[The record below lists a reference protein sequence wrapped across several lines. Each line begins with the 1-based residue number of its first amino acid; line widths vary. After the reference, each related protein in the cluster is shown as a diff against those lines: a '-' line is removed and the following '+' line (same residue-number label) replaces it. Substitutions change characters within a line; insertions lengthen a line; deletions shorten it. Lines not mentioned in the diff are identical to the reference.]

1 MYAID
6 ASHSRSLCLLF
17 LALLSGCLL
26 VLTRCGGGGRILRL
40 MLDGRE
46 NDGQTSK
53 WRARRAGTANVL
65 ALQIPYWLPVNLTAR
80 SRLQTLSFLSE
91 RHPHSLGTM
100 SRGRDH
106 YAIGILPT
114 LVAAI
119 ILGSTSYAVP
129 ASAAS
134 SRFAPR
140 VDSSWRRDVIG
151 VPPIAWN
158 TVMEASGCLAL
169 MDLHELHGR
178 DTSQFLQQLR
188 RRLPPPVV
196 RGGACGLGG
205 NGRGGR
211 DTGHTNAA
219 DPRQPH
225 VSVSTAWSKPSSP
238 RQSAT
243 KEAIVSNNVQPS
255 ISTLDGKMSSRS
267 GARPSTASALSSP
280 SLLAT
285 MLAALWSSWNILNG
299 ALLTFTPKDSYDVAA
314 YLVDAI
320 GVVRISHGLQ
330 LFLSTVARV
339 PSKTSMGVAILPRLL
354 FLIACLAMK
363 TYEQLG
369 VQTTASPMV
378 LISAG
383 VMSVAAIA
391 LLSDR
396 GRPNLL
402 ANLFSTMTFVKGCG
416 FMFRPDR
423 TAGKLF
429 GFDGAASATAANLGK
444 VPAKVRS
451 LGFHLIISSVFMNAL
466 THSINPIKA
475 AGYSAVAYSLFLAY
489 LAFVVGGYRSL
500 SAVPRTYLFFLA
512 SALACSFV
520 FLLDKGRM
528 SSNVSN
534 NLASAEDRE
543 GKQMV
548 WRHGAN
554 VPLGFVE
561 NPSDVEYAREYEVE
575 EVDDDNTSSDFSDV
589 LAYHSNNTRF

>member
-1 MYAID
+1 
-6 ASHSRSLCLLF
+6 
-17 LALLSGCLL
+17 
-26 VLTRCGGGGRILRL
+26 
-40 MLDGRE
+40 
-46 NDGQTSK
+46 
-53 WRARRAGTANVL
+53 
-65 ALQIPYWLPVNLTAR
+65 
-80 SRLQTLSFLSE
+80 
-91 RHPHSLGTM
+91 M

-106 YAIGILPT
+106 YATPT

-134 SRFAPR
+134 RFAPI

-225 VSVSTAWSKPSSP
+225 VSVSTAWFKPSSP

-255 ISTLDGKMSSRS
+255 ISTLDDKTSSRS

-396 GRPNLL
+396 GRPNLM

-528 SSNVSN
+528 SSDVSN

-543 GKQMV
+543 GNQMV
-548 WRHGAN
+548 WRHGAAN

-561 NPSDVEYAREYEVE
+561 KSSDVEYAREYEVE

>member
-1 MYAID
+1 M
-6 ASHSRSLCLLF
+6 
-17 LALLSGCLL
+17 G
-26 VLTRCGGGGRILRL
+26 
-40 MLDGRE
+40 
-46 NDGQTSK
+46 
-53 WRARRAGTANVL
+53 
-65 ALQIPYWLPVNLTAR
+65 
-80 SRLQTLSFLSE
+80 
-91 RHPHSLGTM
+91 
-100 SRGRDH
+100 RGRDH
-106 YAIGILPT
+106 YAIPI

-119 ILGSTSYAVP
+119 IFGSASHAVS

-134 SRFAPR
+134 GFAPI

-169 MDLHELHGR
+169 MDLHDLHGR
-178 DTSQFLQQLR
+178 DAPQFLQQLR

-196 RGGACGLGG
+196 RGGACDRGG

-211 DTGHTNAA
+211 DTDHSNAA
-219 DPRQPH
+219 DPRRPH

-238 RQSAT
+238 RPSAT
-243 KEAIVSNNVQPS
+243 KEATASNSAQPS
-255 ISTLDGKMSSRS
+255 ISTLDGKTSSRS
-267 GARPSTASALSSP
+267 SGTRPTGSTASALSSP

-285 MLAALWSSWNILNG
+285 TLAALWSSWNILNG

-330 LFLSTVARV
+330 LFLSTVASV
-339 PSKTSMGVAILPRLL
+339 PSKMSMGVAILPRLL
-354 FLIACLAMK
+354 FLISCLTMK

-396 GRPNLL
+396 GRPNLM

-416 FMFRPDR
+416 MMFRPDR

-429 GFDGAASATAANLGK
+429 GFDSAASATAANLGK

-500 SAVPRTYLFFLA
+500 SAIPRTYLFFLA
-512 SALACSFV
+512 SALSCSFV
-520 FLLDKGRM
+520 FLLDKGRK
-528 SSNVSN
+528 SSDASN
-534 NLASAEDRE
+534 YLASAEDRE
-543 GKQMV
+543 GNQMV
-548 WRHGAN
+548 WRHGEN
-554 VPLGFVE
+554 VPLRFGE
-561 NPSDVEYAREYEVE
+561 KPSDVEYAREYEVE
-575 EVDDDNTSSDFSDV
+575 EVDGDNTSSDFSDV